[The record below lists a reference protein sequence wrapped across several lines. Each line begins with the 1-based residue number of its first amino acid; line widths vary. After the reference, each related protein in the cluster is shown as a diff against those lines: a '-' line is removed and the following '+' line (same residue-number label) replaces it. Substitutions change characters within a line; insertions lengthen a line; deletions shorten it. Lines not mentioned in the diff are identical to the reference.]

1 MPSTTSLGPHSF
13 YNAGPLTTTYTAP
26 ASCATVNTDHLMM
39 GHRTAPDH
47 FRYGVCAFDQGD
59 CVPSGGALDSQ
70 NAKNGFRAN
79 SRFDYFS
86 PGLHCPHGWATVG
99 VATRNAEGVITSSG
113 PAFTFASSTVTVDED
128 HTSSTFRSTSTA
140 ILESDMGSFAYPGRH
155 GLLAAMDRGETA
167 VMCCP
172 SSMTA
177 NALNAPCFAALP
189 SAEVRTK
196 VCFAGDVSDY
206 LRVSTQVSIF
216 GTTVSA
222 YLHLIPS
229 TGGIPTITSTI
240 SSSERSELIAYT
252 VVPMVALVHRA
263 SDTEYSTKTGE
274 GESSSASKTP
284 NGAAAMTGRPA
295 FQMTFL
301 GEVSPL
307 VLTTLVGVAAG
318 FALVLA

>member
-1 MPSTTSLGPHSF
+1 MPSATSLGPHSF

-70 NAKNGFRAN
+70 NVKDGFRAN

-172 SSMTA
+172 
-177 NALNAPCFAALP
+177 
-189 SAEVRTK
+189 R
-196 VCFAGDVSDY
+196 
-206 LRVSTQVSIF
+206 
-216 GTTVSA
+216 
-222 YLHLIPS
+222 
-229 TGGIPTITSTI
+229 
-240 SSSERSELIAYT
+240 
-252 VVPMVALVHRA
+252 
-263 SDTEYSTKTGE
+263 
-274 GESSSASKTP
+274 
-284 NGAAAMTGRPA
+284 
-295 FQMTFL
+295 
-301 GEVSPL
+301 
-307 VLTTLVGVAAG
+307 
-318 FALVLA
+318 